1 MLLQGRAE
9 HKRLDRAFHCL
20 ITSIDGL
27 TVDLIL
33 TGKQI
38 YVLFLVIESNAM
50 VDYLF
55 AIILIVNELSTCIY
69 AVFFLSCCCCC
80 FVLICRF
87 FGLA

>member
-20 ITSIDGL
+20 ITSVDGL

-33 TGKQI
+33 TSKQI
-38 YVLFLVIESNAM
+38 YVLFLIIENNAL

-55 AIILIVNELSTCIY
+55 AIILSGNELSSCIY
-69 AVFFLSCCCCC
+69 AIFFLSRC
-80 FVLICRF
+80 
-87 FGLA
+87 